1 MNASDQACDLRLKP
15 DDLNERVAAHPLFHG
30 MKPEH
35 LRTVVEGATRAKFKP
50 GQFLFR
56 EGEPAN
62 KFYLIESGQVVLEA
76 HEPANGT
83 AFVQQLGAGDA
94 LGWSWLFPPFVWHF
108 RARVTEPTEAIVLSG
123 AHLLMAVERDHDFGF
138 ELMKRV
144 TQMVI
149 HRLQAT
155 RQQLISAQLDE
166 VLKGA

>member
-1 MNASDQACDLRLKP
+1 MH
-15 DDLNERVAAHPLFHG
+15 LNERVAAHPFFHG

-35 LRTVVEGATRAKFKP
+35 LGILAEGATEAKFEP
-50 GQFLFR
+50 EQFLFR

-62 KFYLIESGQVVLEA
+62 RFYLIENGHVTLEA

-83 AFVQQLGAGDA
+83 AFVQQLGAGEV

-108 RARVTEPTEAIVLSG
+108 RARVTELTDAIVLSG
-123 AHLLMAVERDHDFGF
+123 AHLLMAVERDPNFGF

-144 TQMVI
+144 TQVVI

-155 RQQLISAQLDE
+155 RQQLIAAQLDS
-166 VLKGA
+166 VLKG